1 MDFTEDLVLWEIEI
15 EVFILN
21 RANNY
26 NNRKFAGSSGN
37 NFKSY
42 SGGNNLGN
50 RNEGN
55 GGSFSG
61 HNNYFSGSNFS
72 GGNNKNANKGT
83 WNGNTYFKSGIFL
96 ECQICSRR
104 EHTAPNCYYRSE
116 SGNSQSNGIT
126 ICQNCGKRGYIITL
140 KCYHRNNY
148 AYQGNPPPPS
158 LVAMIAQTHIGQN
171 EGIQVANG
179 HGFDANDQWIID
191 TAATH
196 HMTTNINNLNQAI
209 PYLGDEQIIVGV
221 EAPRNSLDSSEGTS
235 LSSITKEEDNLNSTI
250 LKFQKGMQIKTTKAR
265 TSSVDFSS
273 DISSPG
279 MTKTPSLVARLMG
292 LDLLPDQTNSP
303 SSTSSSSTTTHKKI
317 SKGTRSLP
325 ETPRISSARRS
336 DVDLHHRLSLQINK
350 ENAGVSEDLDFSK
363 SSYKRRDLKLINF
376 GDHENVKSPSH
387 YARQIVK
394 QVREGVSRRV
404 GLDITNT
411 SRPSVVNTDN
421 NKQGRD
427 ELLLQLKSKNI
438 ANANASAASKSAFA
452 KEGSSTPASCSPR
465 IRFLESNGPK
475 DQIQALPPKP
485 KSPLSSLPLKP
496 KPLQPLKEEQRQQKQ
511 KSHTA
516 SVQKRRPK
524 LADDIGYGPR
534 MKNKQKEE
542 AFVSPSTATRAI
554 KNNHIIPGDKKCKK
568 TQLLLSSNVPTLL
581 PVKKNPSPPATKI
594 PPKQVCTSDTI
605 LDIPPFFFLY
615 QIDSPNYSNAGA
627 RLSYIDQAQQVISD
641 AQQSKRRLSQLSSST
656 SQTYYKHQ
664 QVSRPH
670 HVLATRDCI
679 NFTGD
684 IPNGN
689 TGTTIRSATGAGGA
703 EAELHLYVT
712 RIIARTGIDKD
723 TLVSFTNWFS
733 PSNPLDPSIFH
744 HLEHSFSTT
753 SITTTSGKNEFSS
766 QLGHRWNR
774 KLLFHLVD
782 EILVEFLR
790 PYINL
795 KPWVT
800 SSNNIQFEHCNGMRI
815 NGMHL
820 INILCYK
827 IQSFPSVDCQ
837 VLDDID
843 ALIDKDLPESKVQSE
858 MAFEEEGEGIV
869 REVEKDILDTL
880 LHETAMSLLL

>member
-1 MDFTEDLVLWEIEI
+1 MGMREWYWGSGKSSKRGRGGGGSPEKVITTSSGCMCAVFQLFDFHQLQLANLHHHHHHQRSFHPEDLTVP
-15 EVFILN
+15 
-21 RANNY
+21 
-26 NNRKFAGSSGN
+26 K
-37 NFKSY
+37 
-42 SGGNNLGN
+42 
-50 RNEGN
+50 
-55 GGSFSG
+55 
-61 HNNYFSGSNFS
+61 
-72 GGNNKNANKGT
+72 
-83 WNGNTYFKSGIFL
+83 
-96 ECQICSRR
+96 
-104 EHTAPNCYYRSE
+104 
-116 SGNSQSNGIT
+116 
-126 ICQNCGKRGYIITL
+126 
-140 KCYHRNNY
+140 
-148 AYQGNPPPPS
+148 
-158 LVAMIAQTHIGQN
+158 
-171 EGIQVANG
+171 
-179 HGFDANDQWIID
+179 
-191 TAATH
+191 
-196 HMTTNINNLNQAI
+196 
-209 PYLGDEQIIVGV
+209 GV

-317 SKGTRSLP
+317 SKASKPLKGRARRHVVNTSDTAEGTRSLP

-363 SSYKRRDLKLINF
+363 SSYRRRDLKLINF

-387 YARQIVK
+387 CARQIVK

-554 KNNHIIPGDKKCKK
+554 RNNHIIPGDKKCKK

-594 PPKQVCTSDTI
+594 PPKQ
-605 LDIPPFFFLY
+605 
-615 QIDSPNYSNAGA
+615 
-627 RLSYIDQAQQVISD
+627 QAQQVISD
-641 AQQSKRRLSQLSSST
+641 AQQSKRRLSRLSSST
-656 SQTYYKHQ
+656 SQTYYIHQ

-670 HVLATRDCI
+670 HVLA
-679 NFTGD
+679 TGD

-712 RIIARTGIDKD
+712 RIIALTGIDKD

-733 PSNPLDPSIFH
+733 PSNPLDPSIFY

-820 INILCYK
+820 INVLCYK

-880 LHETAMSLLL
+880 IHETAMSLLL

>member
-1 MDFTEDLVLWEIEI
+1 MGMREWYWGSGKSSKRGRGGGGRPEKDITTSSGCMCAVFQLFDFHQLQLANLHHHHQQPSFHPEDLTVP
-15 EVFILN
+15 
-21 RANNY
+21 
-26 NNRKFAGSSGN
+26 K
-37 NFKSY
+37 
-42 SGGNNLGN
+42 
-50 RNEGN
+50 
-55 GGSFSG
+55 
-61 HNNYFSGSNFS
+61 
-72 GGNNKNANKGT
+72 
-83 WNGNTYFKSGIFL
+83 
-96 ECQICSRR
+96 
-104 EHTAPNCYYRSE
+104 
-116 SGNSQSNGIT
+116 
-126 ICQNCGKRGYIITL
+126 
-140 KCYHRNNY
+140 
-148 AYQGNPPPPS
+148 
-158 LVAMIAQTHIGQN
+158 
-171 EGIQVANG
+171 
-179 HGFDANDQWIID
+179 
-191 TAATH
+191 
-196 HMTTNINNLNQAI
+196 
-209 PYLGDEQIIVGV
+209 GV

-235 LSSITKEEDNLNSTI
+235 LSSITKEEDNLNRPI

-265 TSSVDFSS
+265 TSSIDFSS

-317 SKGTRSLP
+317 SKASKPLKGRARRHVVDTSDMNTADGTRSLP

-363 SSYKRRDLKLINF
+363 SSYNRRDLKLINF

-394 QVREGVSRRV
+394 QVRESMSRRV

-411 SRPSVVNTDN
+411 SRPSVDTDN
-421 NKQGRD
+421 KKQGRD

-452 KEGSSTPASCSPR
+452 KERSSTPASCSPR

-496 KPLQPLKEEQRQQKQ
+496 KPLQPLKEEQQQQKQ
-511 KSHTA
+511 KSQTA

-594 PPKQVCTSDTI
+594 PPKQE
-605 LDIPPFFFLY
+605 
-615 QIDSPNYSNAGA
+615 
-627 RLSYIDQAQQVISD
+627 QAQQVISD
-641 AQQSKRRLSQLSSST
+641 AQQSKRRPSRLSSST

-664 QVSRPH
+664 QVSRPP
-670 HVLATRDCI
+670 HVLATQDCI
-679 NFTGD
+679 KFTGD

-703 EAELHLYVT
+703 EAEMHLYVT

-733 PSNPLDPSIFH
+733 PSHPLDPSIFY

-815 NGMHL
+815 NGSHL

-880 LHETAMSLLL
+880 IHETAMSLLF